1 MYGPNLLVL
10 QHMRQ
15 NAFRK
20 KMEEEQYGSR
30 SSSGI
35 RGSSS
40 RSRTVVVMQLFVF
53 IVNTKTIL

>member
-1 MYGPNLLVL
+1 MYDPILLVL

-20 KMEEEQYGSR
+20 KLEEEQYGSR

-35 RGSSS
+35 RGSS
-40 RSRTVVVMQLFVF
+40 RSSTVVMQLFVL